1 MVFIYFCIGDVG
13 FVYNCVCIVLFYV
26 VICKFELYVCK
37 YEFFNEIIVF

>member
-13 FVYNCVCIVLFYV
+13 FVYNSVFIVLFYV
-26 VICKFELYVCK
+26 VVCKFELYVCK